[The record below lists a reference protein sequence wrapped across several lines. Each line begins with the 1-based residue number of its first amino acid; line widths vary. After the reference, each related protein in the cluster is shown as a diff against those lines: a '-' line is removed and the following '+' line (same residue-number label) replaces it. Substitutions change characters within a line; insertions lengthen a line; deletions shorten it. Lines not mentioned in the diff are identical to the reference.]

1 MIAKNSRVKV
11 LDNYSGGL
19 DNVKGRSAKIVSTEV
34 DGQEVKY
41 LLDIKG
47 DRTHTYNYGGAYGER
62 SYTTQYPVIVE
73 ASEIEEEPYNFKDRD
88 GQVVELGD
96 IVVYATHGGGL
107 IKGTVVDF
115 KDTVYP
121 RWGTERKELKM
132 KLEIEHTYGESD
144 GGDRRVSKKSTY
156 TQWLAS
162 QGSTLIFQKNP
173 ARNFFISKDFLIQ
186 DA

>member
-1 MIAKNSRVKV
+1 MITNGARVKI
-11 LDNYSGGL
+11 LGSYSGGL
-19 DNVKGRSAKIVSTEV
+19 DNVKGRSGKIVSTEV
-34 DGQEVKY
+34 DGQTVRY

-47 DRTHTYNYGGAYGER
+47 ERTHTYNYGGTYDER

-73 ASEIEEEPYNFKDRD
+73 ASEIEEEPYSFKDKEGRL
-88 GQVVELGD
+88 VELGD

-132 KLEIEHTYGESD
+132 KLEIEHNYSQSD
-144 GGDRRVSKKSTY
+144 GGDRMLSKRSTY
-156 TQWLAS
+156 TQWLSS
-162 QGSTLIFQKNP
+162 QGSTLIVQKNP
-173 ARNFFISKDFLIQ
+173 ALGFFANKNFLIQ
-186 DA
+186 DV